1 VWKGGL
7 LLEKPTAQLT
17 RLFRLPCFFLWKA
30 AKSPNKEALR
40 GVVAYT
46 EQILQMENIK
56 HNILFYGFH
65 LPDLSDG
72 ITMQNSNQCFQ
83 HFHHFIRYIRLAKC
97 KDGNNIN

>member
-1 VWKGGL
+1 
-7 LLEKPTAQLT
+7 
-17 RLFRLPCFFLWKA
+17 
-30 AKSPNKEALR
+30 
-40 GVVAYT
+40 
-46 EQILQMENIK
+46 
-56 HNILFYGFH
+56 LFYGFH